1 MIDLKKIVRPNILEL
16 KPYSSARDEYS
27 NSEGIFLDA
36 NENPFGSLNRYPD
49 PYQKA
54 VKERLAA
61 FKNIPA
67 ENIFIGNGS
76 DEVIDLAFRI
86 FCTPGKDKALSFA
99 PTYGMYKVSAG
110 INAVDLQEIPLN
122 QDFQIDTSELA
133 TYFSDERYKLL
144 FICSPN
150 NPTGNYM
157 DLDSIKFIL
166 QNFKGIVFIDEA
178 YIDFSEQKS
187 CIELVQKYNN
197 LIVSQTFSKAW
208 GLAGARVG
216 TAYANAEIIA
226 LYNKVKPPYNV
237 STLNQDAILNAL
249 NNLEAYQ
256 TNLETIKT
264 QKKSVEK
271 QLREIDAIQK
281 IYPSD
286 ANFLLLKIEN
296 ANKVYNQL
304 MVKNIIVRNRSK
316 QIPNTLRITIGTPE
330 ENQKLIDTLKN
341 IA

>member
-36 NENPFGSLNRYPD
+36 NENPFGSFNRYPD

-61 FKNIPA
+61 FKNIA
-67 ENIFIGNGS
+67 TENIFIGNGS
-76 DEVIDLAFRI
+76 DEIIDLAFRI

-99 PTYGMYKVSAG
+99 PTYGMYKVSAS

-122 QDFQIDTSELA
+122 QDFQIDTKQLEN
-133 TYFSDERYKLL
+133 YFADSSYKLL

-150 NPTGNYM
+150 NPTGNSM
-157 DLDSIKFIL
+157 DLSSIEFIL
-166 QNFKGIVFIDEA
+166 QNFKGIVFVDEA

-249 NNLEAYQ
+249 NNFEAYQ
-256 TNLETIKT
+256 ANLETIKT
-264 QKKSVEK
+264 QKKNLEK

-281 IYPSD
+281 IYPSN
-286 ANFLLLKIEN
+286 ANFLLLKMDN
-296 ANKVYNQL
+296 ATEVYKKL
-304 MVKNIIVRNRSK
+304 MEQNIIVRNRSK